1 MKLNTLSLSLSFIS
15 SLLLVSCGGRQER
28 DSLKE
33 LLLDYQTRIAPYT
46 LSCFDESS
54 ADSTF
59 ITLFITRKDGDS
71 VSITLLNGGL
81 HLLLGYLAPPLPPPP
96 SLSAEESN
104 QIMLENERYI
114 QHLRDSLGHPYAP
127 DLRGMICEGRLRVL
141 VYGDP
146 ETVSSFVS
154 GHKLLYNPDI
164 FRYMAYK
171 DEERFGWDFDLSAWY
186 YTLLDQSGHF
196 RYERRGRL

>member
-1 MKLNTLSLSLSFIS
+1 MKLNTLSLSLSFICT
-15 SLLLVSCGGRQER
+15 LLLVSCGGRQER

-33 LLLDYQTRIAPYT
+33 LLLDHQTRIAPHT

-59 ITLFITRKDGDS
+59 ITLFINRKDGDS
-71 VSITLLNGGL
+71 VSITLLNGGP

-154 GHKLLYNPDI
+154 GHKLFYNSDI

-171 DEERFGWDFDLSAWY
+171 DEETVNMNIYPIMWSYSLTDQFGHLK
-186 YTLLDQSGHF
+186 
-196 RYERRGRL
+196 YEGKR